1 VRSVVDKAVAAV
13 QSVFVFTLGAGLVVL
28 IAAVQASREERR
40 YESAILRTLGANRM
54 TVLKGLLA
62 EFATLGVLSGVLAS
76 AGASIAGFFFAKQVL
91 QIPYTLDPLVWLY
104 GVLGGGMLVCLAGW
118 LATRS
123 VVNQPPSLT
132 LRSAQ

>member
-1 VRSVVDKAVAAV
+1 
-13 QSVFVFTLGAGLVVL
+13 VL

-40 YESAILRTLGANRM
+40 YESAILRTLGANRR

-104 GVLGGGMLVCLAGW
+104 GVFGGGVLVCLAGW